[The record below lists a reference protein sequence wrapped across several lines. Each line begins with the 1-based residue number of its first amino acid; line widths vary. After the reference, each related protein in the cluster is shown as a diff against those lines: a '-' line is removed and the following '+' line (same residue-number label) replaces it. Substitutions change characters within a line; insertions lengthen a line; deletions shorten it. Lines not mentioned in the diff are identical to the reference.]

1 MKEYWR
7 KGCRL
12 GREYSTEY
20 QEDSPSSNKIS
31 DHLKA
36 LTPYVE
42 NGFWKLGG
50 KVLDHFSTLDL

>member
-1 MKEYWR
+1 M
-7 KGCRL
+7 
-12 GREYSTEY
+12 
-20 QEDSPSSNKIS
+20 IS

-50 KVLDHFSTLDL
+50 KVPDHSLICQAFTTDMKYQGLYWKKYLRTAMA